1 RDEQG
6 ITDDKAIQ
14 MLKLAQTFLASEGEL
29 VVMRSMRKA
38 FEEDK
43 QYEAI
48 FHTRRLEVDPRYVV
62 LCYKVQFRLPLLTRS
77 ILERGENKY
86 SFVGRGRH
94 LLWALMCQA
103 ILNDKDLHKMAE
115 RYGQDLAISANYMQ
129 YISGLATGACRAL
142 LSELVEQEAN
152 AEAVK
157 NNEFNFLRSKQS
169 FDFCMEVAARKYGWE
184 KRKLSGHW

>member
-1 RDEQG
+1 
-6 ITDDKAIQ
+6 
-14 MLKLAQTFLASEGEL
+14 
-29 VVMRSMRKA
+29 
-38 FEEDK
+38 
-43 QYEAI
+43 
-48 FHTRRLEVDPRYVV
+48 
-62 LCYKVQFRLPLLTRS
+62 
-77 ILERGENKY
+77 
-86 SFVGRGRH
+86 VGRGRH

-169 FDFCMEVAARKYGWE
+169 FDFCMDVAARKYGWE
-184 KRKLSGHW
+184 KRKLAGHW

>member
-1 RDEQG
+1 
-6 ITDDKAIQ
+6 
-14 MLKLAQTFLASEGEL
+14 
-29 VVMRSMRKA
+29 MRSMRKA

-43 QYEAI
+43 QYDAI
-48 FHTRRLEVDPRYVV
+48 FNMKRLDVDPRYVV

-103 ILNDKDLHKMAE
+103 ILNDKDLHSMAE

-129 YISGLATGACRAL
+129 YIGSLATGQCRAL
-142 LSELVEQEAN
+142 LSELVELPAN

-157 NNEFNFLRSKQS
+157 NGEFNFLRSKQS
-169 FDFCMEVAARKYGWE
+169 FDFCMEVAKRRFGWE
-184 KRKLSGHW
+184 KRKLSGSW